1 MSSLI
6 KNVTFTAPITMEAY
20 RLAEQFSRGQKD
32 SEKAQQI
39 RLNTL
44 AVYAVNFYCQC
55 MEIETELDK
64 SYSWNSASRLLMN
77 VADLQIKNVGKL
89 ECLPVLPNTR
99 TCHISSEAW
108 NNRIGYV
115 VVQIDEEAW
124 EATLLG
130 FVEKVTKEELSLNQL
145 NSLEDLLDTLEP
157 VPVVSS
163 FKNIISEL
171 EQGLVRLNQWFDG
184 LFDGGWQPEKLVFAS
199 AFRSV
204 RSADE
209 LEVNAAKVIRLGM
222 QMPEH
227 HVTLI
232 VRQRKLSEEEIDIRL
247 RLYPGNDSLYLADG
261 VKLTVLDEFGEPIPT
276 LEAEAKKVD
285 NWLQL
290 QFTASPGDQFCV
302 KVTLEKNSITE
313 KFVI

>member
-1 MSSLI
+1 MSSLT
-6 KNVTFTAPITMEAY
+6 KNVTFTVPITMEAY

-44 AVYAVNFYCQC
+44 AVSAVNFYCQC
-55 MEIETELDK
+55 MEIDTELDK
-64 SYSWNSASRLLMN
+64 NYSWNSASRVLMN
-77 VADLQIKNVGKL
+77 VADLQIKDIGKL
-89 ECLPVLPNTR
+89 ECLPVLPNTKA
-99 TCHISSEAW
+99 CHIPSDIW

-130 FVEKVTKEELSLNQL
+130 FVAKVTTEELSLNQL
-145 NSLEDLLDTLEP
+145 DSLEDLIDSLEP
-157 VPVVSS
+157 VSVLSG
-163 FKNIISEL
+163 FQNIISEL
-171 EQGLVRLNQWFDG
+171 EQGLVRLNQWFYG

-204 RSADE
+204 RSTE
-209 LEVNAAKVIRLGM
+209 GSEVNAAKVIRLGM

-227 HVTLI
+227 NVTLI
-232 VRQRKLSEEEIDIRL
+232 IRQRKLSEEEIDIRL
-247 RLYPGNDSLYLADG
+247 RLYPGNDSLYLAYG
-261 VKLTVLDEFGEPIPT
+261 VKLTVLDEFDEPIPT
-276 LEAEAKKVD
+276 LEAEAKAD
-285 NWLQL
+285 SWLQL
-290 QFTASPGDQFCV
+290 HFTGSPGDKFCV